1 MNNKIK
7 IFTGIAFALAL
18 ASCGTKGE
26 TEKSSLTSR
35 AEGETEQTSEVS
47 CEESKTEQTSEVSLE
62 ESKVE
67 QTSEIP
73 NKGNNR
79 EETIQRAKEVISSN
93 SGYDKD
99 EGELLIYEKSE
110 TNLGLVTIYLEPG
123 NLENMNITIRTEVTF
138 NSKYNSYVNDA
149 QMAIDLYAKTD
160 YRYNLTFAMKGNYDY
175 ENYTFPFM
183 YTGSAK
189 VGEEYV
195 KGSNKYQLL
204 DENYKNKNNCPLTKE
219 DCRDLFNL
227 VLVLSFEGAKGFF
240 SENNLDF
247 SALYPNY

>member
-7 IFTGIAFALAL
+7 IITGIALALAL

-26 TEKSSLTSR
+26 TEKNSLTSS
-35 AEGETEQTSEVS
+35 AG
-47 CEESKTEQTSEVSLE
+47 SKTEQTSEASRE
-62 ESKVE
+62 ESKTE

-79 EETIQRAKEVISSN
+79 EETIQRAKEVISSH
-93 SGYDKD
+93 SGYDKN

-110 TNLGLVTIYLEPG
+110 NNLGLVTIYLEPG
-123 NLENMNITIRTEVTF
+123 DLENMNITIRTEVTF

-149 QMAIDLYAKTD
+149 QMVIDLYAKTD
-160 YRYNLTFAMKGNYDY
+160 YRYNLTFTMKANYDY

-219 DCRDLFNL
+219 DSRVLFNSI
-227 VLVLSFEGAKGFF
+227 LVLSFEGTKDFF
-240 SENNLDF
+240 SKNNLDF
-247 SALYPNY
+247 SVLYPNY

>member
-7 IFTGIAFALAL
+7 IVTGIALALAL

-26 TEKSSLTSR
+26 AEKSSLTSS
-35 AEGETEQTSEVS
+35 AGGKTEQTSEVS
-47 CEESKTEQTSEVSLE
+47 CEESKTDQTSEVSLE

-67 QTSEIP
+67 QTSEMP

-79 EETIQRAKEVISSN
+79 EETIQRAKEVISSH
-93 SGYDKD
+93 SGYDKN

-110 TNLGLVTIYLEPG
+110 NNLGLVTIHLEPG
-123 NLENMNITIRTEVTF
+123 DLENMNITIRTEVTF

-149 QMAIDLYAKTD
+149 QMVIDLYAKTD
-160 YRYNLTFAMKGNYDY
+160 YRYNLTFAMKGDYDY
-175 ENYTFPFM
+175 KNYTFPFM
-183 YTGSAK
+183 YSASAK

-204 DENYKNKNNCPLTKE
+204 DENYKNKNNCPLTKGDSQE
-219 DCRDLFNL
+219 LFSL
-227 VLVLSFEGAKGFF
+227 ILVLSFEGTKDFF
-240 SENNLDF
+240 SKNNLDF
-247 SALYPNY
+247 FALYPNY

>member
-7 IFTGIAFALAL
+7 IVTGIALALAL

-26 TEKSSLTSR
+26 AEKSSLTSS
-35 AEGETEQTSEVS
+35 AGGKTEQTSGVS
-47 CEESKTEQTSEVSLE
+47 CEESKTDQTSEVSLE

-67 QTSEIP
+67 QTSEMP

-79 EETIQRAKEVISSN
+79 EETIQRAKEVISSH
-93 SGYDKD
+93 SGYDKN

-110 TNLGLVTIYLEPG
+110 NNLGLVTIHLEPG
-123 NLENMNITIRTEVTF
+123 DLENMNITIRTEITF

-149 QMAIDLYAKTD
+149 QMVIDLYAKTD
-160 YRYNLTFAMKGNYDY
+160 YRYNLTFAMKGDYDY
-175 ENYTFPFM
+175 KNYTFPFM
-183 YTGSAK
+183 YSASAK

-204 DENYKNKNNCPLTKE
+204 DENYKNKNNCPLTKGDSQE
-219 DCRDLFNL
+219 LFSL
-227 VLVLSFEGAKGFF
+227 ILVLSFEGTKDFF
-240 SENNLDF
+240 SKNNLDF
-247 SALYPNY
+247 FALYPNY

>member
-7 IFTGIAFALAL
+7 IITGIALALAL

-26 TEKSSLTSR
+26 TEKNSLTSS
-35 AEGETEQTSEVS
+35 AG
-47 CEESKTEQTSEVSLE
+47 SKTEQTSEASRE
-62 ESKVE
+62 ESKTE

-79 EETIQRAKEVISSN
+79 EETIQRAKEVISSH
-93 SGYDKD
+93 SGYDKN

-110 TNLGLVTIYLEPG
+110 NNLGLVTIYLEPG
-123 NLENMNITIRTEVTF
+123 DLENMNITIRTWVTF

-149 QMAIDLYAKTD
+149 QMVIDLYAKTD
-160 YRYNLTFAMKGNYDY
+160 YRYNLTFAMKGDYDY
-175 ENYTFPFM
+175 KNYTFPFM
-183 YTGSAK
+183 YSASAK

-204 DENYKNKNNCPLTKE
+204 DENYKNKNNCPLTKGDSQE
-219 DCRDLFNL
+219 LFSL
-227 VLVLSFEGAKGFF
+227 ILVLSFEGTKDFF
-240 SENNLDF
+240 SKNNLDF
-247 SALYPNY
+247 FALYPNY

>member
-7 IFTGIAFALAL
+7 IVTGIALALAL

-26 TEKSSLTSR
+26 AEKGSLTSS
-35 AEGETEQTSEVS
+35 AGGKTEQTSEVS
-47 CEESKTEQTSEVSLE
+47 CEESKTDQTSEVSLE

-67 QTSEIP
+67 QTSEMP

-79 EETIQRAKEVISSN
+79 EETIQRAKEVISSH
-93 SGYDKD
+93 SGYDKN

-110 TNLGLVTIYLEPG
+110 NNLGLVTIHLEPG
-123 NLENMNITIRTEVTF
+123 DLENMNITIRTEVTF

-149 QMAIDLYAKTD
+149 QMVIDLYAKTD
-160 YRYNLTFAMKGNYDY
+160 YRYNLTFAMKGDYDY
-175 ENYTFPFM
+175 KNYTFPFM
-183 YTGSAK
+183 YSASAK

-204 DENYKNKNNCPLTKE
+204 DENYKNKNNCPLTKGGSQE
-219 DCRDLFNL
+219 LFSL
-227 VLVLSFEGAKGFF
+227 ILVLSFEGTKDFF
-240 SENNLDF
+240 SKNNLDF
-247 SALYPNY
+247 FALYPNY